1 MAVIDYYQ
9 IEKDIAAQLSADAR
23 LSGVTIAV
31 EEEPEFSEG
40 KFVVIYLINR
50 EAPAEMQSISAN
62 QRVRMAVSY
71 VLVCAAAGLELA
83 AAMEDRDDLIGNVEL
98 SLMANT
104 TFSNAQVISS
114 YLSGGEFENSRNG
127 DDGLFNASGEVE
139 LVVDVRGIL

>member
-1 MAVIDYYQ
+1 MAVINYYQ
-9 IEKDIAAQLSADAR
+9 IEQDIATQLRADAR
-23 LSGVTIAV
+23 LSGVAVTV
-31 EEEPEFSEG
+31 EEEPEFGEG

-50 EAPAEMQSISAN
+50 EAPAEMQSISSN

-71 VLVCAAAGLELA
+71 VLVCAASGLELA

-114 YLSGGEFENSRNG
+114 YLRGGEFENSRSG
-127 DDGLFNASGEVE
+127 DEGLFNASGEVE
-139 LVVDVRGIL
+139 LVIDVQGIL